1 MTLENLYK
9 VFAEKSLSVSIDT
22 RSIQPGD
29 IFFGIKGDTFD
40 GNTFAIEAL
49 NKGASFV
56 VSESRDMPMDDR
68 CVLVEDS
75 LKSLQE
81 FASIHREHLD
91 IPIIAITGSNGKTT
105 TKELTRV
112 VLDKKYKV
120 CASPASFNNHIGVP
134 LTILAIKSEHQIVVL
149 EMGDNHEGE
158 IARLCEIA
166 RPTHGLITN
175 IGRDHIGEA
184 GGYEANIRAKLELYE
199 YFKSSGSVNFLN
211 NDDPMLVKNSLEL
224 NNSKYAVGEIIDAKD
239 LLVIRIDGQEIKT
252 KFIGGYNIDNFIAA
266 YTIGKYFEVPTEDI
280 ISALESYEPK
290 NNRSQKIESGT
301 NTIIMDAYNANPDSM
316 KLALE
321 NFALMKTDKK
331 KVVILGDMFDMG
343 EFASD
348 MHKEIMVL
356 AETLEFDHRYFVGA
370 EFYKILCEGAPMF
383 GDEILFE
390 KVDDLIKYLR
400 ENKMENSFILLKGS
414 RGMALEKILKENLL

>member
-1 MTLENLYK
+1 MNLDSLYK
-9 VFAEKSLSVSIDT
+9 IFAEKNLLVTTDT
-22 RSIQPGD
+22 RTMKAGD
-29 IFFGIKGDTFD
+29 IFFAIKGDNFD

-49 NKGASFV
+49 EKGASFV
-56 VSESRDMPMDDR
+56 VSENRDMPMDDR
-68 CVLVEDS
+68 CLLVDDS
-75 LKSLQE
+75 LKALQE

-91 IPIIAITGSNGKTT
+91 IPIVAITGSNGKTT

-112 VLDKKYKV
+112 VLEKKYKV

-134 LTILAIKSEHQIVVL
+134 LTLLSIKPKHELAVL

-184 GGYEANIRAKLELYE
+184 GGYEANIRAKLELYQ
-199 YFKSSGSVNFLN
+199 YFKTSGSVNFLN

-224 NNSKYAVGEIIDAKD
+224 NNSKYAMGEILDAQD
-239 LLVIRIDGQEIKT
+239 LLTIRIDGKEIKT
-252 KFIGGYNIDNFIAA
+252 HFVGGYNIDNFLAA
-266 YTIGKYFEVPTEDI
+266 YTIGRHFDVPTEDI
-280 ISALESYEPK
+280 VSALEDYEPK

-331 KVVILGDMFDMG
+331 KIVILGDMFDLG
-343 EFASD
+343 EFGPEE
-348 MHKEIMVL
+348 HQKVL
-356 AETLEFDHRYFVGA
+356 EQAEALGYESYFAGA
-370 EFYKILCEGAPMF
+370 EFDKLKGERKNIFKTTQGLIEYLKQNKI
-383 GDEILFE
+383 
-390 KVDDLIKYLR
+390 
-400 ENKMENSFILLKGS
+400 ENSFVLLKGS
-414 RGMALEKILKENLL
+414 RGMALEKILKENLI